1 MGPKTPRKRDS
12 SMPAASTK
20 NPKTPNKEQ
29 STSSESLK
37 KSPNPPAPGN
47 QSAPKT
53 PRKRDSST
61 PTVSKKEPK
70 TPRKKEVLSVGKSY
84 AGKISPKTPKKV
96 GKLDNNISKNE
107 ISPTKKREHSLS
119 VGASKETKKAKHEDK
134 DSDGIVI
141 VNDPSL
147 IPCKLCPLS
156 FRFKKEYREHLKMH
170 KKETHQKIE
179 NTKREI
185 EELKKN
191 ITPTKEK
198 DPKPSKTR
206 KKPEKDP
213 IDMPS
218 NDPSVPNNTM
228 IKRSPRLAAKENNW
242 QCGLSDG
249 LGSRCKETFNVRRDL
264 RHHMNFE
271 HRNNRQGS

>member
-1 MGPKTPRKRDS
+1 MG
-12 SMPAASTK
+12 
-20 NPKTPNKEQ
+20 
-29 STSSESLK
+29 
-37 KSPNPPAPGN
+37 
-47 QSAPKT
+47 
-53 PRKRDSST
+53 
-61 PTVSKKEPK
+61 K
-70 TPRKKEVLSVGKSY
+70 TPRKKEVLYVGKSY
-84 AGKISPKTPKKV
+84 DEKDLATSAENLKNSPKTPTKIKQTPKKTSNSKNAKQSQTPQKV
-96 GKLDNNISKNE
+96 GKLDNNIGKNE

-156 FRFKKEYREHLKMH
+156 FRFKKEYREHLKMR
-170 KKETHQKIE
+170 KKETHEKIE

-206 KKPEKDP
+206 KKPEK
-213 IDMPS
+213 
-218 NDPSVPNNTM
+218 
-228 IKRSPRLAAKENNW
+228 
-242 QCGLSDG
+242 
-249 LGSRCKETFNVRRDL
+249 
-264 RHHMNFE
+264 
-271 HRNNRQGS
+271 